1 MATKVLTRLVDDT
14 DGSDA
19 AETVQFSLDG
29 QTFEIDLSV
38 DNAAKLRDALA
49 PYIERLPRMRAR
61 GGKSSVDST
70 PKSSIATLSAC
81 GPRRTGLRSAS
92 RAVSPLTSSAD
103 TRLPVTDALACR
115 PARAPSKSNARI
127 IRCY

>member
-49 PYIERLPRMRAR
+49 PYIERGRKAAKDEGKRR
-61 GGKSSVDST
+61 GKQ
-70 PKSSIATLSAC
+70 
-81 GPRRTGLRSAS
+81 RGLRAQVIDSHAVRVWAEANGIKVGVKGRIPANVIS
-92 RAVSPLTSSAD
+92 RYQAAG
-103 TRLPVTDALACR
+103 
-115 PARAPSKSNARI
+115 N
-127 IRCY
+127 